1 MKNKFLILIILAVF
15 TGLIIMVWK
24 YQKTIISQK
33 KIKNTEIKITPT
45 PTPILTQIPIKKE
58 TFEEINKKYGPCIK
72 INVLTYHH
80 IQKIAEAAESDK
92 NLTVDTEMFRKQM
105 QYLKDKN
112 YSIIGMEDLQN
123 FLENGINL
131 PAKPVLI
138 TVDDAY
144 DDNYLEMFPILKEFG
159 FKATIFTP
167 TGLVDNT
174 RYLSW
179 QKIEEM
185 KNSGLI
191 YFGNHTWSHH
201 GSNGT
206 TELQD
211 KEIGLA
217 DKQLTEKKLNLCKVF
232 AYPYGKPSLNAEKA
246 LEQLG
251 YKIAFTTTRGN
262 LACKG
267 QSLEIPRIRIGN
279 TQLNNYGL

>member
-1 MKNKFLILIILAVF
+1 MKTKFLILIILAVF
-15 TGLIIMVWK
+15 TALLIVVWK
-24 YQKTIISQK
+24 YQKIIIPQEK
-33 KIKNTEIKITPT
+33 AKNTEIKITPT
-45 PTPILTQIPIKKE
+45 LTPTQIPIKKD
-58 TFEEINKKYGPCIK
+58 TFNEKNKKYGPCTK

-80 IQKIAEAAESDK
+80 IQKISKVSGGDK

-105 QYLKDKN
+105 QYLKDKD
-112 YSIIGMEDLQN
+112 YSVIGMEDLQK

-144 DDNYLEMFPILKEFG
+144 DDNYLEMFPVLKEFG

-217 DKQLTEKKLNLCKVF
+217 DRQLTEKNLNLCKAF

-251 YKIAFTTTRGN
+251 YKIAFTTTYGN

-279 TQLNNYGL
+279 AQLNNYGL